1 MNEPRWSEPF
11 LSLLESLRMPGV
23 FQQGR
28 RLSRT
33 GHVRGLAISA
43 SLASAQVLDD
53 NGFSCR
59 TKVAMRA
66 LSDGHWGR
74 VERALA
80 GHGGHV
86 ASLLSGTVPA
96 ALPEVLA
103 SLGLSLYP
111 GELSDIALACDCP
124 DWRIPCVHLAATCYA
139 LAESFDRDPLSLVAW
154 RGRDREELLANVR
167 ALRLEVAVST
177 SETLATPAEPSRD
190 FWAAGPRLALP
201 PSVAVS
207 ETVRRP
213 DAVLDELDALG
224 LSVGRHEVVDL
235 LRPAYRA
242 LPW

>member
-1 MNEPRWSEPF
+1 MTEPRWSQPF

-28 RLSRT
+28 RLART
-33 GHVRGLAISA
+33 GRVRGLAISA

-53 NGFSCR
+53 NDATYR

-66 LSDGHWGR
+66 LSDGHWNR
-74 VERALA
+74 VERTLA

-86 ASLLSGTVPA
+86 ATLLSGMVPA

-111 GELSDIALACDCP
+111 EELSDVALACDCP
-124 DWRIPCVHLAATCYA
+124 DWRIPCAHLAATCYA
-139 LAESFDRDPLSLVAW
+139 MAESFDRDPLSLVAW
-154 RGRDREELLANVR
+154 RGRGREELLANVR
-167 ALRLEVAVST
+167 ELRLEVAVST
-177 SETLATPAEPSRD
+177 SETMVPPAEPSRD
-190 FWAAGPRLALP
+190 FWAAGPR
-201 PSVAVS
+201 VAQASSAPVS
-207 ETVRRP
+207 GTVRRP

-224 LSVGRHEVVDL
+224 LSVGRHDVVDL

-242 LPW
+242 LA

>member
-1 MNEPRWSEPF
+1 MSEPRWSEPF
-11 LSLLESLRMPGV
+11 LSLLESLRMPVV

-33 GHVRGLAISA
+33 GRVRGLAISA
-43 SLASAQVLDD
+43 SLAAAQVLDD
-53 NGFSCR
+53 NGFSYR

-96 ALPEVLA
+96 ALPDVLA

-139 LAESFDRDPLSLVAW
+139 LAESFNRDPLLLVAW
-154 RGRDREELLANVR
+154 RGRTREELVGNVR

-177 SETLATPAEPSRD
+177 SETLAQTAEPSRD
-190 FWAAGPRLALP
+190 FWAAGPRLGP
-201 PSVAVS
+201 PPRVPLSGA
-207 ETVRRP
+207 VRRP

-224 LSVGRHEVVDL
+224 LSVGRHDVIDL

-242 LPW
+242 LS

>member
-1 MNEPRWSEPF
+1 MIEPRWSEPF

-23 FQQGR
+23 FAQGR
-28 RLSRT
+28 RLART

-43 SLASAQVLDD
+43 SLAAAQVLDD
-53 NGFSCR
+53 NGSTYR

-74 VERALA
+74 VERTLA

-124 DWRIPCVHLAATCYA
+124 DWRIPCVHLAATCYT

-154 RGRDREELLANVR
+154 RGRDRQELLANVR
-167 ALRLEVAVST
+167 ALRLEMAVST
-177 SETLATPAEPSRD
+177 SETLAQPNEPSRD
-190 FWAAGPRLALP
+190 FWAAGPRPALP
-201 PSVAVS
+201 SKVAVS
-207 ETVRRP
+207 GTAHRP
-213 DAVLDELDALG
+213 DAVLEELDALG
-224 LSVGRHEVVDL
+224 LDVGRHDVVSL

-242 LPW
+242 LL